1 MGSEM
6 CIRDRNNTIP
16 IRVVSQK
23 LSKTTSDNTISRLPL
38 EQIRLDGTKI
48 ANLNHADIETED
60 PLEGE
65 FSTSLA
71 NQVVGMINKIDIKKA
86 TMVNYAT
93 AISQF
98 DESLGLLT
106 LIGSTDPDYVTRERY
121 AARLLEACLLYTS
134 PSPRDRTRSRMPS
147 SA

>member
-1 MGSEM
+1 MRTDHRASAPTQGVLLTSRPTLRGAVANGRQTVAQNLLEFESGKFETSELELDFITM
-6 CIRDRNNTIP
+6 LNNTIP

-65 FSTSLA
+65 FST
-71 NQVVGMINKIDIKKA
+71 
-86 TMVNYAT
+86 
-93 AISQF
+93 
-98 DESLGLLT
+98 
-106 LIGSTDPDYVTRERY
+106 
-121 AARLLEACLLYTS
+121 CLLYTS
-134 PSPRDRTRSRMPS
+134 PSPRDS
-147 SA
+147 